1 MTSMQNI
8 QPLSESGQSIAYLE
22 IGTGHTDCRARFYP
36 ALYRLDLIRAD
47 GEEKIDL
54 GFSGSRLLERL
65 LQTPGQVVPRD
76 ALLSHAWSDRIVGP
90 GSLNQQ
96 IYTLRQVLGDEK
108 RREIIQTLPRR
119 GYLFNPK
126 FLASPPLTA
135 ERQPDA
141 PTTEATE
148 TVTPSPPFA
157 ASLEHFSRPL
167 ASWRLSLRTVGIGG
181 VLALMLLMVLSGF
194 YTTMFQTRVF
204 STEVQAGKAQIIYAD
219 TREKALQ
226 ELVMDTHSLSQQVA
240 ELATRPAKLVLNL
253 TADFYEILCVQPNG
267 GVNWLMVH
275 NSQLAAIPNENLKS
289 CLN

>member
-1 MTSMQNI
+1 MTSMQNV
-8 QPLSESGQSIAYLE
+8 QPLGESGQPIPYME
-22 IGTGHTDCRARFYP
+22 IGTGHAGCRARFYP
-36 ALYRLDLIRAD
+36 ALYRLDLIRED

-65 LQTPGQVVPRD
+65 LQAPGQVVPRE

-108 RREIIQTLPRR
+108 NREIIQTLPRR

-126 FLASPPLTA
+126 FLNGPAGEAATL
-135 ERQPDA
+135 EA
-141 PTTEATE
+141 PAATD
-148 TVTPSPPFA
+148 PIPPFA
-157 ASLEHFSRPL
+157 VPMEHFALPL
-167 ASWRLSLRTVGIGG
+167 TPWRFSLLSLGVGS
-181 VLALMLLMVLSGF
+181 VLALLVVLALSWF
-194 YTTMFQTRVF
+194 YKAMFQTQVF
-204 STEVQAGKAQIIYAD
+204 SAEVQAGKAQIIYAD
-219 TREKALQ
+219 SREDALQ
-226 ELVMDTHSLSQQVA
+226 ELVMDTRSLSQQVA

-253 TADFYEILCVQPNG
+253 TAGFYEILCMQPDG

-275 NSQLAAIPNENLKS
+275 RSRLTAIPNEQLKS

>member
-8 QPLSESGQSIAYLE
+8 QPLGETGPAISHLE
-22 IGTGHTDCRARFYP
+22 IGTGHTDCHARFYP
-36 ALYRLDLIRAD
+36 ALYRLDLIRD
-47 GEEKIDL
+47 EGEEKIDL

-65 LQTPGQVVPRD
+65 LQAPGQVVPREE
-76 ALLSHAWSDRIVGP
+76 LLAHAWSDRIVGP

-108 RREIIQTLPRR
+108 KREIIQTLPRR

-126 FLASPPLTA
+126 FLTGQAAEPQPMEAPVTA
-135 ERQPDA
+135 NA
-141 PTTEATE
+141 I
-148 TVTPSPPFA
+148 PPFA
-157 ASLEHFSRPL
+157 APMEHFSRPL
-167 ASWRLSLRTVGIGG
+167 APWRFSLLTLGVGSMLALIL
-181 VLALMLLMVLSGF
+181 VLALTWF
-194 YTTMFQTRVF
+194 YKLMFQTPVF

-219 TREKALQ
+219 SREDALQ
-226 ELVMDTHSLSQQVA
+226 ELVMDTRSLSQQVA

-253 TADFYEILCVQPNG
+253 TAGFYEILCMQPDG

-275 NSQLAAIPNENLKS
+275 RSQLAAVPNEHLKS